1 MPHDPSDGLL
11 AWMLFDN
18 AGVIPI
24 LIAERKNSK
33 VKIIDESSYKNII
46 KGIGGI

>member
-1 MPHDPSDGLL
+1 
-11 AWMLFDN
+11 MLFDN
-18 AGVIPI
+18 AGPIPI

-33 VKIIDESSYKNII
+33 VRIIEERSYNNIV

>member
-1 MPHDPSDGLL
+1 
-11 AWMLFDN
+11 MLFDN
-18 AGVIPI
+18 AGIFTI
-24 LIAERKNSK
+24 LIAERKNGK